1 MRTGNPSPSPRHA
14 ASERGQAIVLMVLV
28 FVGLLGIMGVAI
40 DGGRLYTQRR
50 SVQNAAD
57 NAALAAA
64 FAMCNSGNAVNAGVA
79 SASQNGFTAS
89 PPNVTVSVQT
99 PPTSG
104 AYAGDDEYVVVT
116 ITSRTTL
123 GLGRIVFSGTPEVS
137 ARAVARCT
145 SGGGPIGGGN
155 GLIALND
162 AQQRVID
169 LSGSGCI
176 RVVGGGVFVNSAH
189 NEAAYVDGGQTCGT
203 GIPRLKADTISVVGD
218 LWMPEWMWRWSDPT
232 LAVNPYPPQTGV
244 PHMADPLAA
253 VPYPTAP
260 SAAPSP
266 SPTRCG
272 TSGNIFL
279 SGGNLDLLNWVNC
292 THPNPIVIYP
302 GSYNRICI
310 GSDAIASFQPG
321 LYYITGTTSCS
332 SGASFV
338 VDGSGNVTGNGVT
351 IFIANRGVNIGGSG
365 SVTFTAQTS
374 GPYAGMALF
383 LARENGSD
391 VRVDGAGTT
400 MVRGTI
406 YAANSLMSMAGSGTN
421 KTLNAQIIAWRY
433 QVSGA
438 GVITV
443 DYDPGVVFGGGGS
456 SLIELSE

>member
-1 MRTGNPSPSPRHA
+1 MRTGNRSTPIRHA
-14 ASERGQAIVLMVLV
+14 ASERGQAIVLLVLV
-28 FVGLLGIMGVAI
+28 FVGLLGIMGLAI

-64 FAMCNSGNAVNAGVA
+64 FAMCSSGNAVSAGVA

-89 PPNVTVSVQT
+89 PPTTTVSIQT

-104 AYAGDDEYVVVT
+104 TYAGDDEYVVVT
-116 ITSRTTL
+116 ITSRIGM

-162 AQQRVID
+162 AQERIVD

-176 RVVGGGVFVNSAH
+176 RVNGGGVFVNSDH
-189 NEAAYVDGGQTCGT
+189 DRAAYVDGGQTCGS
-203 GIPRLKADTISVVGD
+203 GIPRLRADTIQIVGG

-232 LAVNPYPPQTGV
+232 LAVTPYPPQTGV
-244 PHMADPLAA
+244 PHMADPLGA
-253 VPYPTAP
+253 VPYPTVP

-266 SPTRCG
+266 SPVRCG
-272 TSGNIFL
+272 SSGNIFL
-279 SGGNLDLLNWVNC
+279 TSGNLDLLNWVNC

-302 GSYNRICI
+302 GLYNRICI

-321 LYYITGTTSCS
+321 LYYITGNTSCS
-332 SGASFV
+332 GGGSFV
-338 VDGSGNVTGNGVT
+338 VNGSGNVTGNGVT
-351 IFIANRGVNIGGSG
+351 VFIASRGVHIGGSG
-365 SVTFTAQTS
+365 NVNLTAQTS

-391 VRVDGAGTT
+391 VRVDGAGVTN
-400 MVRGTI
+400 MRGTI
-406 YAANSLMSMAGSGTN
+406 YAANSLISLAGSGTN

-433 QVSGA
+433 QVSGS
-438 GVITV
+438 GVITI
-443 DYDPGVVFGGGGS
+443 DYNPGVVFGGGGS